1 MNIETQIAKEKIGM
15 FLTFWS
21 TVVTF
26 KELSSGRVF
35 SKYILKS
42 KDTPVI
48 PDGWELGSY
57 TFPNVTHKKL
67 KEGES
72 ISKVVDNLD
81 NVYYEITDVINT

>member
-1 MNIETQIAKEKIGM
+1 MNIETQIAEEKIGIL
-15 FLTFWS
+15 LTFWS
-21 TVVTF
+21 TVVTL
-26 KELSSGRVF
+26 KELSSSRVF

-57 TFPNVTHKKL
+57 TFPNVTNKKL

-72 ISKVVDNLD
+72 ISKVVDNLG
-81 NVYYEITDVINT
+81 NIYYEITDVINT